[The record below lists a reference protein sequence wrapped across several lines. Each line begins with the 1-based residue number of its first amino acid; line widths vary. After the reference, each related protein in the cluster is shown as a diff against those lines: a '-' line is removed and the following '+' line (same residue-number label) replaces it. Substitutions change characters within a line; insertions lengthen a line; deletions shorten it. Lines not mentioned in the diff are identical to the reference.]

1 MAVPNPQI
9 IAIRRQRIAQVR
21 AALEAAK
28 DLSAEF
34 IGIEPI
40 DEAISAAL
48 IACDETEDQ
57 VVGQSAEC
65 GHKRVGR
72 PCPYCAKEVRAAD
85 VELHNNGDFRIVCG
99 HCHVDLLSV
108 EQR

>member
-1 MAVPNPQI
+1 MAFRLTGTTEFLDQVAAEGKPDMAAPNPQI

-28 DLSAEF
+28 DLTAEF

-72 PCPYCAKEVRAAD
+72 PCPYCAKEV
-85 VELHNNGDFRIVCG
+85 
-99 HCHVDLLSV
+99 
-108 EQR
+108 